1 MESALGEGTSLDS
14 GDIENLL
21 HDAEQHL
28 DPNVV
33 EQTVGGSCRRPVERH
48 VSADHFP
55 DTETVKA
62 V

>member
-1 MESALGEGTSLDS
+1 MESVLGEGTSLDS

-33 EQTVGGSCRRPVERH
+33 EQTVGGSCRRPVNGM
-48 VSADHFP
+48 
-55 DTETVKA
+55 
-62 V
+62 